1 MSEPPAPHPDAFHT
15 LLQRQVRRIYGDMEN
30 VPQELQA
37 FLPVVDEAYRQADV
51 DRRMLE
57 RSLDLS
63 SHELLQANAD
73 LRAVVEDFV
82 DVFFRL
88 DAKGVILD
96 CRGGNEDCM
105 MLPPKE
111 LIGRRI
117 QDIPFPEIGERFAR
131 ALDHAQRQA
140 AVQSFDYG
148 LPLSETVTHYE
159 AHVVPLPHNQ
169 FIVIIRDVTATKQ
182 SEARERELNA
192 RLARYRRME
201 SLGMLAGGVAHD
213 LNNILGPLVAYPEL
227 ILPRVAHDASVV
239 RDVLQIKES
248 ATRAAAVIQD
258 LLILARRGGVKADAV
273 RLNEV
278 VRGYLDSAAF
288 LELRARRP
296 EVRFRKW
303 LEAGCPPILGTS
315 HHMSQIVMNLV
326 VNAYEAVQGSGDVS
340 LSSRAVVLDR
350 PVHGFETIEDGHYV
364 VLAVRDTGHGISES
378 DLEHIFEPFYSTKK
392 LGRSGSGL
400 GLAVVYGIVKDSGGY
415 IDVKTSQLRGSEFLL
430 YLPVAPEQVGKEV
443 GPVGVHGGTE
453 HILVVDDVPEQRTLA
468 ARLLERLGY
477 RVSVVPSGRK
487 AVTFLRQNLVDLVL
501 LDMIMEEDFDGLI
514 TYQEI
519 LAFRP
524 EQRCV
529 LATGFAETDRV
540 RQAQLLGA
548 GACIQKP
555 YSLKLLGNAIR
566 AELDRSAIAPTE
578 S

>member
-1 MSEPPAPHPDAFHT
+1 MTERPGPTPNAYHT
-15 LLQRQVRRIYGDMEN
+15 LLQRQIRRIYGDMAH
-30 VPQELQA
+30 VPEALRA
-37 FLPVVDEAYRQADV
+37 FLPVVDEAYRQADD
-51 DRRMLE
+51 DRKMLE
-57 RSLDLS
+57 RSLELS
-63 SHELLQANAD
+63 SNELLQANRD

-82 DVFFRL
+82 DLFFRL
-88 DAKGVILD
+88 DAQGTILD
-96 CRGGNEDCM
+96 CRGGHEECL

-111 LIGRRI
+111 LIGKRI
-117 QDIPFPEIGERFAR
+117 QAIPFPEIGARFEAALADAR
-131 ALDHAQRQA
+131 RHGR
-140 AVQSFDYG
+140 VESFHYA
-148 LPLSETVTHYE
+148 LPLHGAETSYE
-159 AHVVPLPHNQ
+159 AHIVPLPHDQ
-169 FIVIIRDVTATKQ
+169 HIVIIRDVTHATRA
-182 SEARERELNA
+182 EARERELSA

-227 ILPRVAHDASVV
+227 ILPRVAHDATVV

-258 LLILARRGGVKADAV
+258 LLILARRGGARADAV

-278 VRGYLDSAAF
+278 VRSYLDSAGF

-303 LEAGCPPILGTS
+303 LEAGCPAILGTS
-315 HHMSQIVMNLV
+315 HHMAQVVMNLL
-326 VNAYEAVQGSGDVS
+326 VNAHEAVQGSGDVS
-340 LSSRAVVLDR
+340 ISTRTVVLDR
-350 PVHGFETIEDGHYV
+350 PIHGFETVEDGRYV
-364 VLAVRDTGHGISES
+364 VLSVRDTGHGIDAS

-415 IDVKTSQLRGSEFLL
+415 IDVKTSERRGSEFLL
-430 YLPVAPEQVGKEV
+430 YLPVAPEHMTQEP
-443 GPVGVHGGTE
+443 GPAGVQGGTE

-477 RVSVVPSGRK
+477 RVSVVSSGRR
-487 AVTFLRQNLVDLVL
+487 AVAFLRENAVDLVL

-514 TYQEI
+514 TYQEM
-519 LAFRP
+519 LALRP
-524 EQRCV
+524 DQRCV

-540 RQAQLLGA
+540 RHAQELGA

-555 YSLKLLGNAIR
+555 YNLKRLGNAVRI
-566 AELDRSAIAPTE
+566 ELDRAQAARAE
-578 S
+578 A